1 MSSDTTPQTGSD
13 AGSEP
18 IIGPVVEE
26 TPQSPPPIPPQSP
39 AQDPS
44 DPSDPW
50 QAPWQDPSQQPDAGA
65 GRSKADRRRRWQVGG
80 ALLLAV
86 VTGAAAAVLVTL
98 PERTDVPGLA
108 TPNDGRYA
116 FPELTLPPLP
126 VGASAPADSKLKAHA
141 ADLRALLLPL
151 PAGAV
156 ATGPSASPSAPASPS
171 PSASESASASAPA
184 SPSGS
189 ASAAPS
195 LPPVVGRWIPCDRDA
210 MLAADDTYT
219 LRLTTDACRGAA
231 AQGWTTADGTRTE
244 LRLFHFGSSDE
255 AADYFGGVRMM
266 SGTKDIATTTL
277 DSDGKYP
284 VAAGQ
289 LDVRLSE
296 QKSGG
301 APTGSLCWLQSGDVV
316 ALIQMTNPKG
326 VPAQAFRQ
334 VVALQSSLLA

>member
-1 MSSDTTPQTGSD
+1 MSSDTTPQSGPD

-18 IIGPVVEE
+18 AVGPVVEE
-26 TPQSPPPIPPQSP
+26 TPPPPPVPPQSP
-39 AQDPS
+39 AQ

-50 QAPWQDPSQQPDAGA
+50 QAPWQDPSQQPGAPAGPSRA
-65 GRSKADRRRRWQVGG
+65 ERRRRWQVGG

-126 VGASAPADSKLKAHA
+126 VGASAPADSKLKTHA
-141 ADLRALLLPL
+141 ADLRGLLLPL

-156 ATGPSASPSAPASPS
+156 ATGPSVAPSASAAPSAPASPS
-171 PSASESASASAPA
+171 PSAPASA
-184 SPSGS
+184 SPSGP
-189 ASAAPS
+189 ASPMPS
-195 LPPVVGRWIPCDRDA
+195 LPSVAGRWIPCDRDA
-210 MLAADDTYT
+210 MLATDDTYT
-219 LRLTTDACRGAA
+219 LRLTKDACRGAA
-231 AQGWTTADGTRTE
+231 AQGWTTPDGTRTE

-255 AADYFGGVRMM
+255 AADYFAGARMM
-266 SGTKDIATTTL
+266 NGTKDIGTTTL

-284 VAAGQ
+284 AAAGQ

-296 QKSGG
+296 EKAGG

-316 ALIQMTNPKG
+316 ALIQMTNPEG

>member
-1 MSSDTTPQTGSD
+1 MSSDTTPRPGPD
-13 AGSEP
+13 AGSEQ
-18 IIGPVVEE
+18 IGPVVEV
-26 TPQSPPPIPPQSP
+26 TPAPLPAQGQAQGPLQNPAQGPLQVPAQGP

-44 DPSDPW
+44 
-50 QAPWQDPSQQPDAGA
+50 QEHA
-65 GRSKADRRRRWQVGG
+65 RADRRRRRQVGG

-86 VTGAAAAVLVTL
+86 VTGTAATVLVTL

-126 VGASAPADSKLKAHA
+126 VGASAPSDSELRTHA

-156 ATGPSASPSAPASPS
+156 ATTPSATPSASPSASPS
-171 PSASESASASAPA
+171 PST
-184 SPSGS
+184 SPSTSPS
-189 ASAAPS
+189 AQPS
-195 LPPVVGRWIPCDRDA
+195 LPPVAGRWIPCDRDA
-210 MLAADDTYT
+210 MLATDDAYA

-231 AQGWTTADGTRTE
+231 AQGWTAADGTRTE
-244 LRLFHFGSSDE
+244 LRLFRFGSGDE
-255 AADYFGGVRMM
+255 AADYFAGARTMNR
-266 SGTKDIATTTL
+266 TKDVGATRL
-277 DSDGKYP
+277 DDDGVYP
-284 VAAGQ
+284 IAAGQ
-289 LDVRLSE
+289 ADVRLSE
-296 QKSGG
+296 ERSGG

-316 ALIQMTNPKG
+316 ALVQMTNPHG